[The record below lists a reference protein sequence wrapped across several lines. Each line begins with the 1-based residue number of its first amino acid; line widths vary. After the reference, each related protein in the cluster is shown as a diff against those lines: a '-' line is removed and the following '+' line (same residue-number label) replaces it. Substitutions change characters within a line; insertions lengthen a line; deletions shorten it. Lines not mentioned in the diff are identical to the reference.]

1 MRHKISI
8 YIYVGPKC
16 SFRVAHRED
25 VVLETV
31 GRIVVPKQ
39 AECCRLE
46 RADYGQ
52 DAIAVCHSKRLHP
65 FRFSSSGMV
74 TVIVWD
80 PAMLG

>member
-8 YIYVGPKC
+8 YIYVGSKC

-46 RADYGQ
+46 RADYVQ
-52 DAIAVCHSKRLHP
+52 TQLPCVTPSAYIHSVLALREWSP
-65 FRFSSSGMV
+65 
-74 TVIVWD
+74 
-80 PAMLG
+80 